1 MRKPALI
8 LKFIYL
14 IILGSCTTNTL
25 PETKYDTSTLNVK
38 GNIKHITERKTNSD
52 PKLIDI
58 EFKENSVFSVT
69 TENSSTP
76 YLFEYEEKKL
86 NNIKHGWDKIKPA
99 DFPLAFELS
108 QSPFTYNCDSLIKNN
123 HQDPIKAIF
132 KDKNT
137 NEATTYRIE
146 YTYDQFNNWIIR
158 EVFYGNN
165 EVVLERA
172 ERTILYTRDVQQEE
186 ITTWNEQADSIFRQC
201 KIRKDLG
208 KLIDTTIDK
217 NKQRLKQIDAYV
229 SKYYKDVMPTD
240 TTVKTMLDR
249 FNKTYGQEQLS
260 PELQKVQKKLNTLHR
275 LALTERSLYTEVSLF
290 VPLLASGK
298 KSVKDTLEPYSNRY
312 TLTYTFELLS
322 NIQRLEVDYF
332 AE

>member
-1 MRKPALI
+1 MRKLELI
-8 LKFIYL
+8 SKITYL
-14 IILGSCTTNTL
+14 IILGSCTTTL

-38 GNIKHITERKTNSD
+38 GNIKHITERKTNGT

-58 EFKENSVFSVT
+58 EFKENRVFSVK

-76 YLFEYEEKKL
+76 YLFEYKEKKL
-86 NNIKHGWDKIKPA
+86 NHIKYGWDKIKPA

-108 QSPFTYNCDSLIKNN
+108 QSHFTYNCDSLIRNN
-123 HQDPIKAIF
+123 HQDPVKAIF

-137 NEATTYRIE
+137 NEVTMYRIE
-146 YTYDQFNNWIIR
+146 YTYDQFNNWIVR
-158 EVFYGNN
+158 EVYYGNN

-172 ERTILYTRDVQQEE
+172 ERTILYTREVKKEE

-201 KIRKDLG
+201 RIRKDLG

-217 NKQRLKQIDAYV
+217 NKQRLQQIDAYV

-240 TTVKTMLDR
+240 TTVKTMLDS
-249 FNKTYGQEQLS
+249 FNKTYGREQLS
-260 PELQKVQKKLNTLHR
+260 PELQKIQKKLNTLHR
-275 LALTERSLYTEVSLF
+275 LALTERYLYTDISAI

-298 KSVKDTLEPYSNRY
+298 KKVKDTLEPYSNRY

-322 NIQRLEVDYF
+322 AIQRLDEDYF